1 MPAPVLQFK
10 RGAFAN
16 LPGLRAGEPGF
27 TTDKYDLYVGLT
39 SSVATNKF
47 FGSSRYWT
55 RETASSGSGI
65 NFVENTTGTD
75 YITLRAPSNLS
86 GIGTYTLPDTNT
98 IVDGYFLKVASNGT
112 LSWDTV
118 ASVSGG
124 TLTNTSLTGITTIGG
139 TFFDVNVGAD
149 FSGITTFSN
158 TTDNTLGNTN
168 TGAVQID
175 GGLGVDKNV
184 SIGAGLSVTG
194 QSYFIGTAT
203 FYGGSITLGDN
214 VSDSIS
220 VGGRF
225 ASNLVPTTDN
235 TYDVGISTLNWR
247 NAHFSGIGT
256 FETGA
261 IIDGVQIGI
270 NGANVIDTVSGNLT
284 LNSAGGTTIIDDAV
298 TIQNNLTVNGSV
310 TVGGTTVTLRG
321 QDVFI
326 ENRDIVLGYTTST
339 SPSDTSANHGGLAI
353 ASTEGTPLTSF
364 TASGVNTLPDTYKQ
378 LMWFKSGTLG
388 FSTDMFAFNYGVAI
402 GTTNVANGVR
412 FAVGSGITMSDT
424 AITASNFYG
433 TFNGTVNGTIVGV
446 ASTATRSLTVD
457 TTTAPNGTFYPGLFV
472 NSTGT
477 ASTAVYVDAG
487 ISYVSNTDTLALTGD
502 IAVNGGDVTTSAST
516 FNLVN
521 ANATTVNFAGAAT
534 ELLLGNT
541 TGITTVRNK
550 LTVGGNL
557 EVDGNNIQASDG
569 NTNITLTSN
578 TLTTFAGDIRVN
590 GNDIQASDGN
600 ANITMTSNTLTAFAG
615 DVRINGNDIQ
625 SSTGTVAISLSG
637 SDATVA
643 GDLAINGG
651 DLTTSATTFN
661 LLNATATSLNFG
673 GAATSL
679 VVGATT
685 GVTTVRNSLRAG
697 NAGVAITQFSSTVF
711 SGIGSTTQSPTSSAV
726 IDYVGSQLGNV
737 DLTLGLTA
745 DSGGPSTVNTSQT
758 LTISGTASEVE
769 TSVSG
774 QTVTVG
780 LPNAVVVGTS
790 LSAPTL
796 RTATVQSQTGTNAL
810 TIATNGNVTA
820 STQLTIG
827 SGIGITQFSGTL
839 SGAANST
846 TTAPSSSAVID
857 YVGTQ
862 LSNVDL
868 TLGINAD
875 TGGASTVNTSQTL
888 TISGTTSEVE
898 TSVSGQTI
906 TVGLPNAVIVGTSLS
921 APTLRTATIQSQT
934 GSNALTIA
942 SNGSVTTVNNLTV
955 SGDLFV
961 NGNTTEVNTTSLNVY
976 DRTITL
982 GLQTGA
988 TPTTTTW
995 DLGIL
1000 MNYGDAG
1007 VAKTAGVVWDYATRR
1022 FRFGIDTD
1030 NPASSS
1036 TTTPQIG
1043 ITTYA
1048 SIEVAG
1054 LWINNACSGGAQE
1067 VIGCVGA
1074 ELQLQNIVVDG
1085 GVF

>member
-10 RGAFAN
+10 RGAYNN

-39 SSVATNKF
+39 SSVGTNKF

-65 NFVENTTGTD
+65 NFVENTSGTD
-75 YITLRAPSNLS
+75 YITLRAPSSVS

-98 IVDGYFLKVASNGT
+98 IVDGYFLKVATNGT

-118 ASVSGG
+118 GG
-124 TLTNTSLTGITTIGG
+124 TNGTFTNPTLSGITTVSG
-139 TFFDVNVGAD
+139 TFFDVNVNSD
-149 FSGITTFSN
+149 FSGISTFSN

-203 FYGGSITLGDN
+203 FYGGSITLGDS

-225 ASNLVPTTDN
+225 ASSLVPTADN

-261 IIDGVQIGI
+261 VVDGVQIGI
-270 NGANVIDTVSGNLT
+270 TGANIIDTVSGNLT
-284 LNSAGGTTIIDDAV
+284 LNSAGGTTVIDDAV
-298 TIQNNLTVNGSV
+298 IIQNNLTVNGSV
-310 TVGGTTVTLRG
+310 TVGGTSVILRG
-321 QDVFI
+321 QDVYI
-326 ENRDIVLGYTTST
+326 ENKDIILGFTTTTS
-339 SPSDTSANHGGLAI
+339 PNDDTANHGGIAI

-364 TASGVNTLPDTYKQ
+364 TAGINTLPDTYKQ

-412 FAVGSGITMSDT
+412 LAVGSGITMSDT

-446 ASTATRSLTVD
+446 ASTASRALTVD

-472 NSTGT
+472 NNTGT
-477 ASTAVYVDAG
+477 ASTAVYVDSG

-521 ANATTVNFAGAAT
+521 ANATTVNIAGAAT
-534 ELLLGNT
+534 ELLLGSAS
-541 TGITTVRNK
+541 GITTVRNK

-557 EVDGNNIQASDG
+557 EIDGNIIQASDG

-578 TLTTFAGDIRVN
+578 TLTTFAGD
-590 GNDIQASDGN
+590 
-600 ANITMTSNTLTAFAG
+600 
-615 DVRINGNDIQ
+615 VRINGNDIQ
-625 SSTGTVAISLSG
+625 SSTGAVAITLAG

-643 GDLAINGG
+643 GDLAVNGG
-651 DLTTSATTFN
+651 DLTTTAVTFN
-661 LLNATATSLNFG
+661 LLNATSTSLNFG

-711 SGIGSTTQSPTSSAV
+711 SGIGSTTQAPTSSAV

-737 DLTLGLTA
+737 DLTLGINA
-745 DSGGPSTVNTSQT
+745 DSGGASTVNTSQT
-758 LTISGTASEVE
+758 LTISGTSSEVE
-769 TSVSG
+769 TAVSG
-774 QTVTVG
+774 QTITVG

-790 LSAPTL
+790 LSTPTL
-796 RTATVQSQTGTNAL
+796 KTATVQSQTGTNAL

-862 LSNVDL
+862 IGNVDL
-868 TLGINAD
+868 TLGLNAD
-875 TGGASTVNTSQTL
+875 SGGPSTVNTSQTL
-888 TISGTTSEVE
+888 NINGTANQVQTA
-898 TSVSGQTI
+898 VSGQTV
-906 TVGLPNAVIVGTSLS
+906 TVSLPSAVVVGTSVS
-921 APTLRTATIQSQT
+921 APTIKTSTIQSAT

-942 SNGSVTTVNNLTV
+942 ANGAVTTVNNLTV

-982 GLQTGA
+982 GIQSGVL
-988 TPTTTTW
+988 PTTTTW

-1007 VAKTAGVVWDYATRR
+1007 VAKTAGVIWDYATRR

-1030 NPASSS
+1030 NPASTG

-1054 LWINNACSGGAQE
+1054 LWINNACSGGVQE
-1067 VIGCVGA
+1067 VIGCNGT
-1074 ELQLQNIVVDG
+1074 ELQLQNIIVDG
-1085 GVF
+1085 GAF

>member
-55 RETASSGSGI
+55 RETASSGSGV
-65 NFVENTTGTD
+65 NFVENTSGTD
-75 YITLRAPSNLS
+75 YITLRAPSSLS

-118 ASVSGG
+118 GG
-124 TLTNTSLTGITTIGG
+124 TNGTFTNPTLTGITTVSG

-149 FSGITTFSN
+149 FAGITTFSN

-326 ENRDIVLGYTTST
+326 ENRDIILGYTTST
-339 SPSDTSANHGGLAI
+339 SPADTSANHGGLAI

-364 TASGVNTLPDTYKQ
+364 TASGINTLPDTYKQ

-388 FSTDMFAFNYGVAI
+388 FSTDIFAFNYGVAI

-412 FAVGSGITMSDT
+412 LAVGSGITMSDT

-446 ASTATRSLTVD
+446 ASTASRALTVD

-472 NSTGT
+472 NNTGT
-477 ASTAVYVDAG
+477 ASTAVYVDSG

-534 ELLLGNT
+534 ELLLGSA

-557 EVDGNNIQASDG
+557 ELDGNTIQASDG

-590 GNDIQASDGN
+590 GNDIQ
-600 ANITMTSNTLTAFAG
+600 
-615 DVRINGNDIQ
+615 
-625 SSTGTVAISLSG
+625 SSTGAVAISLSG

-906 TVGLPNAVIVGTSLS
+906 TVGLPNAVVVGTSLS